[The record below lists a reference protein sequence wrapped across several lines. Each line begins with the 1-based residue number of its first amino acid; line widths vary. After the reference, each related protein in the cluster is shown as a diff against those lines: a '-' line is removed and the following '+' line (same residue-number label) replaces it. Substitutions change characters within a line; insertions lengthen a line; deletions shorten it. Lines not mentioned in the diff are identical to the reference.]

1 MKNLKLFLLEDN
13 IEEAIETSSFLK
25 SNGYEVTTA
34 DTVEKAKEILIG
46 KVFDII
52 ILDIM
57 IHGKPDGI
65 MIARF
70 LNNQKIDT
78 PFLFLTSMHT
88 RHFFEAA
95 KLTLPLTY
103 LLKPYNTIE
112 LLFSLELALENFYLQ
127 KNTLSLE
134 HSNGILSQECLFIKK
149 NRSVM
154 KVNIEN
160 IHYVE
165 VKEKYCS
172 ISSDEGN
179 FIIKLSLKKI
189 KEHLNNFHF
198 FQVHRNFLLNLK
210 KVKEVYLEDNLIILT
225 SNSKIPLSERH
236 KSSFAKA
243 FTILR

>member
-1 MKNLKLFLLEDN
+1 MKNLKLFLLEDDMQ
-13 IEEAIETSSFLK
+13 EAAETSSFLS
-25 SNGYEVTTA
+25 SNGYEVTTT
-34 DTVEKAKEILIG
+34 DTVEEAKEILTEKG
-46 KVFDII
+46 FDII

-65 MIARF
+65 TIARF
-70 LNNQKIDT
+70 LNNQKIET

-95 KLTLPLTY
+95 KLTQPLTY

-134 HSNGILSQECLFIKK
+134 QSKGILGQKYLFIKK

-154 KVNIEN
+154 KVNVEN

-165 VKEKYCS
+165 VKEKYCN

-189 KEHLNNFHF
+189 KEYLSNFQF
-198 FQVHRNFLLNLK
+198 FQVHRNFLLNLR

-225 SNSKIPLSERH
+225 SGSKIPLSERH